1 MIQNHA
7 LIIDIIITSTIRFR
21 LPPGTNRLLL
31 GTNLVVQ
38 LNLVI
43 KQQIKQWYNWI
54 WAKLLLCNIV
64 WRIILLNIILSICLI
79 LPKSLTCSFYCCHPQ
94 VSLDW
99 TTTLMRACVTHLTL
113 KFYVTIMTVLLHTA
127 MQISSICLGTTLRI
141 ELNGLKM
148 NQLFGKGE
156 NEFLIYTIFMLNDQ
170 SKRHPMKVEIP
181 HRVMCGWNKNWV
193 TYQYTSKC
201 WSNCRQIC
209 LYRPNVHIWK
219 LFDHWNTFSQIILPH
234 TSK

>member
-113 KFYVTIMTVLLHTA
+113 KFCVTIMTVLLHTA
-127 MQISSICLGTTLRI
+127 MLISSICLGTTLRI

-148 NQLFGKGE
+148 NQLFRIFRLILGTILILHCMATLSWE
-156 NEFLIYTIFMLNDQ
+156 EHISVFLYTL
-170 SKRHPMKVEIP
+170 
-181 HRVMCGWNKNWV
+181 RVHQWCGMAS
-193 TYQYTSKC
+193 YS
-201 WSNCRQIC
+201 
-209 LYRPNVHIWK
+209 
-219 LFDHWNTFSQIILPH
+219 
-234 TSK
+234 